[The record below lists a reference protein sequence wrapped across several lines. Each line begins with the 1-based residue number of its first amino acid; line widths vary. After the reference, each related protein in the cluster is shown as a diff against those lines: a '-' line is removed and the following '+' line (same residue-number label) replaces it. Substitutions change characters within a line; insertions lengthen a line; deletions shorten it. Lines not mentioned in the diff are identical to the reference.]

1 MPLYRLSHVHLLVAV
16 VLDNHREDQREYR
29 GTARFVLPLFRH
41 LLRGLLFVSRLF
53 LVLVRVHRSQID
65 CFWRV
70 TEGGRISVLLEGSFP
85 PCWEGVVLPNRPPGA
100 V

>member
-70 TEGGRISVLLEGSFP
+70 TEGERISVAVGRVLPSVLK
-85 PCWEGVVLPNRPPGA
+85 GVVLPNRPPGT

>member
-41 LLRGLLFVSRLF
+41 QLRGLLFVSRLF

-70 TEGGRISVLLEGSFP
+70 TEGERISVAVGRVLPSVLK
-85 PCWEGVVLPNRPPGA
+85 GVVLPNRPPGT